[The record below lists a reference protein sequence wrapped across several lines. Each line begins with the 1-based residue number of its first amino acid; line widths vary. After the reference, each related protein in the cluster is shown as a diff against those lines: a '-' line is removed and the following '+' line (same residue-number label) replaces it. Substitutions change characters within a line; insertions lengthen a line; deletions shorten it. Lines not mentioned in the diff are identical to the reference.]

1 MLITTYSCHAHTL
14 GVAPLQLQINI
25 SRGIKFH
32 LLGIPARPGNEI
44 RNRVYTALRSN
55 GWRWPGQ
62 RITIQCEESPV
73 PVRHYEL
80 DLAIALGILAASNQ
94 LHLPDLDQYL
104 IVGNLG
110 LDGTLLKTKDPYN
123 AVARAI
129 ALGKKGIILQFDADF
144 SFIAP
149 LPNGFRIGR
158 AVHIQDA
165 IDILQAEHWQQMPIT
180 SEQLQIT
187 QQDALCFS
195 QVEGHEIFKRAMEVA
210 AAGGHHLWA
219 EGSPGLGKTML
230 LERMHTIL
238 PPPNVRTVAL
248 VQSLGEAFGKRT
260 VERPCGSLRLEQSL
274 TSIYGNAPELM
285 QYAIEAFNTGA
296 QDLSDVPVHAIP
308 GKPQQVPTL
317 IKSLGGVLI
326 VDELL
331 KHKERFR
338 AALLKPM
345 DSYAFQC
352 IAAANP
358 CPCGHF
364 NSPIPC
370 KCTPIA
376 LENHRQRFQ
385 AALRDRF
392 DICLPITAPRQEFE
406 AAETSTQIQRR
417 VHQAWSIQMSR
428 QGKQNAQLSEEE
440 ILFLGLV
447 PQNIYQWLVE
457 HCVESRISI
466 RGRRQVL
473 GVALTIMDLAEQP
486 RMDLGHLQEAL
497 LMRD

>member
-62 RITIQCEESPV
+62 RITIQCEESPI
-73 PVRHYEL
+73 PIRQYEL
-80 DLAIALGILAASNQ
+80 DLAIALGILAASDQ
-94 LHLPDLDQYL
+94 IHLPDLDQYL
-104 IVGNLG
+104 IIGNLG
-110 LDGTLLKTKDPYN
+110 LDGAVLKANDPYN
-123 AVARAI
+123 AVVRAI
-129 ALGKKGIILQFDADF
+129 ALGKKGIILQFEADF
-144 SFIAP
+144 SFTAP
-149 LPNGFRIGR
+149 LPKGFRIGR
-158 AVHIQDA
+158 AVHLQGA
-165 IDILQAEHWQQMPIT
+165 IDLLQAEDWQQMPIT
-180 SEQLQIT
+180 SEQRQT
-187 QQDALCFS
+187 AKHNDLCFS
-195 QVEGHEIFKRAMEVA
+195 QVQGHEKLKRALEVA

-238 PPPNVRTVAL
+238 PPPNVGISEL
-248 VQSLGEAFGKRT
+248 VQSLGEARGKT
-260 VERPCGSLRLEQSL
+260 VVDRPCESLRLEQSM
-274 TSIYGNAPELM
+274 TSIFGSTSELM
-285 QYAIEAFNTGA
+285 QHAIQAFSSGV
-296 QDLSDVPVHAIP
+296 QDFSDIPAHAIP
-308 GKPQQVPTL
+308 SNPEQVPTL

-345 DSYAFQC
+345 DSYTFQC

-364 NSPIPC
+364 NSPTPC
-370 KCTPIA
+370 KCTPVA

-392 DICLPITAPRQEFE
+392 DIRLPITAPRKVINAPEVS
-406 AAETSTQIQRR
+406 STIKRR
-417 VHQAWSIQMSR
+417 VGEAWSIQMNR

-440 ILFLGLV
+440 ILRLGLV
-447 PQNIYQWLVE
+447 PQEVYLWLVDYCE
-457 HCVESRISI
+457 ELLISI
-466 RGRRQVL
+466 RGRRQML
-473 GVALTIMDLAEQP
+473 AVALSIMDLEKQQLLEL
-486 RMDLGHLQEAL
+486 RHLKEAVQ
-497 LMRD
+497 MRD

>member
-1 MLITTYSCHAHTL
+1 MLITTYSCYAHTL
-14 GVAPLQLQINI
+14 GVAPLQLQVNI

-32 LLGIPARPGNEI
+32 LLGIPARPGIEI

-62 RITIQCEESPV
+62 RITIQCEESPI
-73 PVRHYEL
+73 PIRQYEL

-94 LHLPDLDQYL
+94 LHLPDLDRYL
-104 IVGNLG
+104 IIGNLG
-110 LDGTLLKTKDPYN
+110 LDGAVLKAKDPYN

-144 SFIAP
+144 SFTVP
-149 LPNGFRIGR
+149 LPIGFRIGR
-158 AVHIQDA
+158 AAHLQDA
-165 IDILQAEHWQQMPIT
+165 IDVLQAEYWQQMPIT

-195 QVEGHEIFKRAMEVA
+195 QVEGHNMLKRALEVA
-210 AAGGHHLWA
+210 AAGSHHLWA

-238 PPPNVRTVAL
+238 PPPNVLTSAL
-248 VQSLGEAFGKRT
+248 VRSVGEAFGKRT
-260 VERPCGSLRLEQSL
+260 VDRPCESLRLEQSL

-296 QDLSDVPVHAIP
+296 QDLSDVPAHAIP

-345 DSYAFQC
+345 DSYTFQC
-352 IAAANP
+352 IVAANP

-364 NSPIPC
+364 NSQIPC

-392 DICLPITAPRQEFE
+392 DICLPIAAPRQEFE

-440 ILFLGLV
+440 ILLSGLV
-447 PQNIYQWLVE
+447 PQNVYRWLVE

-473 GVALTIMDLAEQP
+473 GVAMTIMDLGEEQC
-486 RMDLGHLQEAL
+486 MELGHLKEAL
-497 LMRD
+497 LMRA

>member
-1 MLITTYSCHAHTL
+1 MLITTYSCYAHTL
-14 GVAPLQLQINI
+14 GVTPLQLQINI

-32 LLGIPARPGNEI
+32 LLGIPARSGNEI

-62 RITIQCEESPV
+62 RITIQCEQLAIPI
-73 PVRHYEL
+73 RTYEL
-80 DLAIALGILAASNQ
+80 DLAIALGILAASDQ

-110 LDGTLLKTKDPYN
+110 LDGTLLKANDPYN
-123 AVARAI
+123 AIARAI

-144 SFIAP
+144 SFTPP
-149 LPNGFRIGR
+149 LPAGFRIGR
-158 AVHIQDA
+158 AVHLQGA
-165 IDILQAEHWQQMPIT
+165 IDVLQAEDWQQMPIT
-180 SEQLQIT
+180 SEQRQIV

-195 QVEGHEIFKRAMEVA
+195 QVQGHEKLKRALEVA

-219 EGSPGLGKTML
+219 ESAPGLGKTML

-238 PPPNVRTVAL
+238 PPPNVGTSGL
-248 VQSLGEAFGKRT
+248 VKSLGEALGKRG
-260 VERPCGSLRLEQSL
+260 VDRPSESLRLEQSMI
-274 TSIYGNAPELM
+274 SIFGKTPELM
-285 QYAIEAFNTGA
+285 QYAIQAFASGG
-296 QDLSDVPVHAIP
+296 QDLSNIP
-308 GKPQQVPTL
+308 AHSIPSNLQQVPTL

-345 DSYAFQC
+345 DSYTFQC

-364 NSPIPC
+364 NSPTPC

-385 AALRDRF
+385 SALRDRF
-392 DICLPITAPRQEFE
+392 DIRLPITAPRQVVE
-406 AAETSTQIQRR
+406 APELSSKIKRR
-417 VHQAWSIQMSR
+417 VEEAWSIQMSR

-440 ILFLGLV
+440 ILRLGLV
-447 PQNIYQWLVE
+447 PQDVYLWLVDYCE
-457 HCVESRISI
+457 ELLISI

-473 GVALTIMDLAEQP
+473 AVALTIMDLEKQQLLEL
-486 RMDLGHLQEAL
+486 RHLQEAL

>member
-1 MLITTYSCHAHTL
+1 
-14 GVAPLQLQINI
+14 
-25 SRGIKFH
+25 
-32 LLGIPARPGNEI
+32 
-44 RNRVYTALRSN
+44 
-55 GWRWPGQ
+55 
-62 RITIQCEESPV
+62 
-73 PVRHYEL
+73 
-80 DLAIALGILAASNQ
+80 
-94 LHLPDLDQYL
+94 
-104 IVGNLG
+104 
-110 LDGTLLKTKDPYN
+110 
-123 AVARAI
+123 
-129 ALGKKGIILQFDADF
+129 
-144 SFIAP
+144 
-149 LPNGFRIGR
+149 
-158 AVHIQDA
+158 
-165 IDILQAEHWQQMPIT
+165 
-180 SEQLQIT
+180 
-187 QQDALCFS
+187 
-195 QVEGHEIFKRAMEVA
+195 
-210 AAGGHHLWA
+210 
-219 EGSPGLGKTML
+219 
-230 LERMHTIL
+230 
-238 PPPNVRTVAL
+238 
-248 VQSLGEAFGKRT
+248 
-260 VERPCGSLRLEQSL
+260 
-274 TSIYGNAPELM
+274 M
-285 QYAIEAFNTGA
+285 QYAIEAFTTGA
-296 QDLSDVPVHAIP
+296 QDLSDVPAHAIP
-308 GKPQQVPTL
+308 SKPQQVPTL

-364 NSPIPC
+364 NSPVPC

-457 HCVESRISI
+457 HCVEWRISI

-486 RMDLGHLQEAL
+486 RMDLAHLQEAL